1 MEAYSNDGISIA
13 VYRPHQS
20 FLGAQSLAVANG
32 DTGDALRIIYLASAA
47 CALSFLLYLPARLWK
62 LQKYSTKIT
71 PTSRW
76 LDLGVAVSNSL
87 PALFR
92 LATDQNGPELW
103 NVVISCTTVMP
114 YLHFDFVPGS

>member
-1 MEAYSNDGISIA
+1 METPEYN
-13 VYRPHQS
+13 
-20 FLGAQSLAVANG
+20 
-32 DTGDALRIIYLASAA
+32 
-47 CALSFLLYLPARLWK
+47 
-62 LQKYSTKIT
+62 TKTT

-114 YLHFDFVPGS
+114 YLHLDFVPGS